1 MQKPFDFLILTF
13 DLKKAFCFK
22 LSALSFLLCALSFA
36 SCSFNPSLQGKGEA
50 AIQGSW
56 QQDSLANSKQLVN
69 YALYRFRF
77 SCDSVFIRME
87 NFSKVNYGADT
98 CMRNGH
104 WFEYARA
111 TYAQSHDTLRIN
123 GYYCNADYTLKVIA
137 GCFNTGP
144 YAESFKISPKGDS
157 VLQLQPL
164 SGTLPFKLKL
174 IKRTSCV
181 PKPL

>member
-1 MQKPFDFLILTF
+1 MNF
-13 DLKKAFCFK
+13 KKAFCFK
-22 LSALSFLLCALSFA
+22 LSALSFQKAFCFLLLALCSF

-50 AIQGSW
+50 AIQGTW

-69 YALYRFRF
+69 YALYGFRF

-111 TYAQSHDTLRIN
+111 TYTQSHDTLRIN
-123 GYYCNADYTLKVIA
+123 GYYCNADYTLKVTA